1 MKFTR
6 AITMKKIGL
15 GTLLILCLAATVWSQ
30 EQPPRLL
37 FHAAQCLAS
46 KKFLSLSKATM
57 LTFGYVLDEKS
68 YPGQKLIYVVQY
80 AAPARSNGQVYA
92 VFVTEHDG
100 HQVFNIQNNA
110 KFVLSKRESSG
121 VPFVTPPLGG
131 TWMHEHLASAVRQ
144 IEKQPRFQICVK
156 DLSSLDASVGCEAYT
171 DPQRRR
177 GGK

>member
-1 MKFTR
+1 
-6 AITMKKIGL
+6 MKKIGL
-15 GTLLILCLAATVWSQ
+15 GTLLILCCLAATVRSQ

-46 KKFLSLSKATM
+46 KKFLSSSKATV

-80 AAPARSNGQVYA
+80 AAPARSTNGQVYA

-110 KFVLSKRESSG
+110 KFVLSKREPSDEDYR
-121 VPFVTPPLGG
+121 
-131 TWMHEHLASAVRQ
+131 M
-144 IEKQPRFQICVK
+144 
-156 DLSSLDASVGCEAYT
+156 
-171 DPQRRR
+171 
-177 GGK
+177 